1 MNPLA
6 KVLDALKRRKEPE
19 DLAAEAEARRL
30 QDRNMDVRLSGRG
43 GTGAENYQSGRD
55 SK

>member
-6 KVLDALKRRKEPE
+6 KILEALKRRKGPA
-19 DLAAEAEARRL
+19 DLEAESEAKRL

-43 GTGAENYQSGRD
+43 GTGAENYQSGRG